1 MLTGLS
7 VCSVMM
13 TEPVTKVVGSEVGC
27 WLTCNRE
34 GQGRSGK
41 LSGSRWSR
49 KGKASQEK
57 KLLREQRAERR
68 EQRSESREQ
77 RAESMEQRAENR
89 EQRTGSRKQGA
100 ENREQIAVIGEL
112 RADIK

>member
-1 MLTGLS
+1 MTNLS

-27 WLTCNRE
+27 WLNCNRE
-34 GQGRSGK
+34 GQGPSGK

-57 KLLREQRAERR
+57 KLLREQRAE
-68 EQRSESREQ
+68 SREQ
-77 RAESMEQRAENR
+77 RAESRNQEAGSIKHRA
-89 EQRTGSRKQGA
+89 
-100 ENREQIAVIGEL
+100 
-112 RADIK
+112 